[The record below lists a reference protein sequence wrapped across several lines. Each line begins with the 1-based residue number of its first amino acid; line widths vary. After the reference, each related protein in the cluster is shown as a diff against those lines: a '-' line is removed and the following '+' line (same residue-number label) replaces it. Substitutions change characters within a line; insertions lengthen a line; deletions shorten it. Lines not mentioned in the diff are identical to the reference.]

1 MRRIGLFG
9 LLVLLAAC
17 VPQNTP
23 PANPNVP
30 TTRIETPGAFYPIQ
44 TNFEWIYLPDR
55 AGANDPSYRLTIL
68 GQGSFNN
75 QLVTRYRFFGRGQD
89 RIYYR
94 QVDANGVR
102 LLGFEETVTETV
114 TRFEPPIQEYPAQA
128 NLTVGGRWGGLARF
142 TTDLRAG
149 GRTARFA
156 EGSFEYTYT
165 VLGKNN
171 VSVQNNTYEVFRIGL
186 ERKTPAS
193 GNNPAQTETAEIWFV
208 PNVGEV
214 RTQEGLQLLD
224 RNFK

>member
-1 MRRIGLFG
+1 MRHVG
-9 LLVLLAAC
+9 LLGLVALLGAC

-23 PANPNVP
+23 PPNPNVP
-30 TTRIETPGAFYPIQ
+30 STRIETTGSFYPLQ
-44 TNFEWIYLPDR
+44 TSFEWIYLPDR
-55 AGANDPSYRLTIL
+55 AGATDPSYRLTIL

-75 QLVTRYRFFGRGQD
+75 QVVTRYRFFGRGQD

-94 QVDANGVR
+94 QVDASGVR
-102 LLGFEETVTETV
+102 MLGFEEVVTETV
-114 TRFEPPIQEYPAQA
+114 TRFDPPIQEYPAQA
-128 NLTVGGRWGGLARF
+128 NLIVGARWGGISRF

-149 GRTARFA
+149 GRTTRFA
-156 EGSFEYTYT
+156 EGQFEYTYT
-165 VLGKNN
+165 VLGRAN
-171 VSVQNNTYEVFRIGL
+171 VSVQNNTYQVFRIGL

-193 GNNPAQTETAEIWFV
+193 GPNPAQTDTAEIWFV